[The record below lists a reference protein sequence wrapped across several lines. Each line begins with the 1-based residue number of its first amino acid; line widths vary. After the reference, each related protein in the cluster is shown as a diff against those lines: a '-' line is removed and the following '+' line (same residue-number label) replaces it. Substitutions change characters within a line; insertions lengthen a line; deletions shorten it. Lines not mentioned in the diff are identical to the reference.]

1 MGGTSSKVVPLP
13 VPLIIKKL
21 SECIIPDNRNV
32 ILDLFEMVD
41 IVLCNGAD
49 KDAAFKQF
57 KESNGIKVMMKIF
70 KKMVEDQDLVY
81 LTIQLFETIQYDHA
95 VVMDVIQY
103 GGMDVLDRALKLHR
117 SNEFVSLTLPKL
129 IKEFLGKISIYSLTY
144 YCLLA
149 VNIYNKSSL

>member
-13 VPLIIKKL
+13 VPVIIKKL
-21 SECIIPDNRNV
+21 SECIIPDNRHV
-32 ILDLFEMVD
+32 ILDLFEMID
-41 IVLCNGAD
+41 IVLCNSAD
-49 KDAAFKQF
+49 KNVAFKQF

-81 LTIQLFETIQYDHA
+81 LTIQLFETIKYDHS

-103 GGMDVLDRALKLHR
+103 GGIDVLDRALKLHR

-129 IKEFLGKISIYSLTY
+129 IKQYLGMKYFI
-144 YCLLA
+144 
-149 VNIYNKSSL
+149 